1 MLVAHGLGK
10 PGGLLVSGGLGQFVL
25 VPIVWAPPI
34 DTYHFTVEDHATLL
48 VVDLA
53 ALTIEDHL
61 ATLFYDRGPEL
72 FSDIV
77 LTAIDP
83 HEMTDHETIELRLD
97 PSPEVHR

>member
-1 MLVAHGLGK
+1 MLVTRGLGH
-10 PGGLLVSGGLGQFVL
+10 PGGLLVTGGLGRYVL
-25 VPIVWAPPI
+25 VPVVWLPDVAPFEITITDPQALQ
-34 DTYHFTVEDHATLL
+34 F
-48 VVDLA
+48 VDLA

-97 PSPEVHR
+97 PSPEVNR